1 MATLITPSPGENFN
15 PTPRPLT
22 AADLAVM
29 PTDLPSGPVRYEL
42 DDGRLV
48 TMPPNPG
55 DEHGAVESNVVTQ
68 FKTQGEFRGLG
79 KARCGE
85 VFVILR
91 RNPDRVVGAD
101 ALFIANKSLPIRL
114 SPEGYL
120 VTIPDLIVE
129 VRSKNDTLPEIQRK
143 VGEYLAAG
151 VQVVWSADPSTQTVT
166 AYRANQPP
174 QVFGPNDTLTVED
187 VIPGFSMPIS
197 DVFAL

>member
-1 MATLITPSPGENFN
+1 MTTLITIAPEPNFSPSVRLF
-15 PTPRPLT
+15 T
-22 AADLAVM
+22 AADLERM

-48 TMPPNPG
+48 IMPPNPG
-55 DEHGAVESNVVTQ
+55 DDHSAIELNIGAEL
-68 FKTQGEFRGLG
+68 KYQGDKRGLG
-79 KARCGE
+79 KARSGE
-85 VFVILR
+85 DMVILR
-91 RNPDRVVGAD
+91 RNPDRIVGAD

-120 VTIPDLIVE
+120 LTIPDLIVE
-129 VRSKNDTLPEIQRK
+129 VRSKNDSLPEIQRK
-143 VGEYLAAG
+143 VAEYLAAG

-174 QVFGPNDTLTVED
+174 EVFGPDDTLTVED
-187 VIPGFSMPIS
+187 VIPGFSMPIR